1 MKGWQYL
8 DQHWYLFGDD
18 GLRKTGWQ
26 WMNRKWYYFDEEGI
40 MQSGQ
45 WIDGVYYVKEDG
57 DMAVSEWVKGK
68 EKTACPPKNAE
79 KQVDAELDT

>member
-1 MKGWQYL
+1 
-8 DQHWYLFGDD
+8 
-18 GLRKTGWQ
+18 
-26 WMNRKWYYFDEEGI
+26 MNRKWYYFDEEGI

-68 EKTACPPKNAE
+68 EKTA
-79 KQVDAELDT
+79 

>member
-1 MKGWQYL
+1 
-8 DQHWYLFGDD
+8 
-18 GLRKTGWQ
+18 
-26 WMNRKWYYFDEEGI
+26 
-40 MQSGQ
+40 MQSEQ

-68 EKTACPPKNAE
+68 EKTAWTPKNAE